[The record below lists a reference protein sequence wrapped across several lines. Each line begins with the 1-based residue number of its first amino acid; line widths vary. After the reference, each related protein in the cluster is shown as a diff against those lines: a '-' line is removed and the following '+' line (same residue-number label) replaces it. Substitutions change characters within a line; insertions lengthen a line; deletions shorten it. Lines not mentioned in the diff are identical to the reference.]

1 MISNSRGRGGFVS
14 YEDMENIM
22 KIKVL
27 TPATAIVA
35 CGVCLLAA
43 GVAAAQTAAPAAKP
57 APAASAQ
64 ATPPSAKAKAR
75 PHHDGQAGDHFAPPH
90 APSFDELD
98 TNHDGVVSKAEFDA
112 WRAAHPRPDRP
123 GPDGDDR
130 RGGDGHGF
138 HGGWGGGFEMRREMM
153 WMHMHE
159 MEKHHGR
166 FGPPFDLEAADT
178 DHDGKISWAE
188 FQAAANA
195 RLKDHFDHLDANHDG
210 FIEKDELPG
219 HEGHHD
225 RWHHEGK
232 DDKAAANP
240 APATPAK

>member
-1 MISNSRGRGGFVS
+1 
-14 YEDMENIM
+14 M

-27 TPATAIVA
+27 TPGKALLA

-57 APAASAQ
+57 ALAAA
-64 ATPPSAKAKAR
+64 PAKAK
-75 PHHDGQAGDHFAPPH
+75 PHHDGQAGGRAGPPH
-90 APSFDELD
+90 APSFDDLD

-112 WRAAHPRPDRP
+112 WRAAHPRPDRG
-123 GPDGDDR
+123 GPDGGDDR
-130 RGGDGHGF
+130 HGDHDF

-159 MEKHHGR
+159 RERHHGR

-188 FQAAANA
+188 FQAAATA
-195 RLKDHFDHLDANHDG
+195 HLKAHFDHMDANHDG

-219 HEGHHD
+219 HGEHRDHGH
-225 RWHHEGK
+225 WNHEGK
-232 DDKAAANP
+232 DDKATTNP
-240 APATPAK
+240 APAAPAK